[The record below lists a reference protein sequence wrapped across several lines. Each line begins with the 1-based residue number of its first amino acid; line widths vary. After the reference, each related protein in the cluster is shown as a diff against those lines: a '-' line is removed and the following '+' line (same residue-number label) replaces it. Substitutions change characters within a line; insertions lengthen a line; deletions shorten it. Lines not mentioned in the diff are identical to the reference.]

1 MNAMKAIG
9 SLPTALAALAL
20 ACLVGCASVPA
31 DAPGADLQAMREHP
45 ERLIV
50 VAVANPKASTSVAAA
65 STSAGYA
72 TLQPYLGGAH
82 ARQAIDALKR
92 SHGLTEVVAWPIQA
106 LRLHCAVLELP
117 AGVARD
123 EFVRTLSRDPRFE
136 IVQPLQSFGTLGDA
150 AVYNDPYASLQR
162 GLVEVEATQAHA
174 GSRGQ
179 GVSVAIID
187 TGVDA
192 AHPDLQGRVA
202 SARNLVDRDALQFG
216 RDRHGTEVAG
226 VIAAVANNRLG
237 IVGIAPEATLK
248 VYKAC
253 WQHEGGGARCNS
265 FTLALALAAGLDEGA
280 RVINLSL
287 AGPSD
292 ELLARL
298 LRQAI
303 AQGRIVV
310 GAVPADGSLGG
321 FPLGVAGVI
330 AVDSSGRPDRSG
342 VLKAPGR
349 DILTLAPGGHYDFRS
364 GSSLA
369 AAHVSGVIALLLAMP
384 DPPKPAAVPALL
396 ESSRARTDGNGSI
409 SACGAIAAL
418 KRAPGCNSLAR

>member
-1 MNAMKAIG
+1 MIKP
-9 SLPTALAALAL
+9 LLAALASL
-20 ACLVGCASVPA
+20 WLVACASAP
-31 DAPGADLQAMREHP
+31 PGAPAAESQTVLRERP

-50 VAVANPKASTSVAAA
+50 VAVANPPASGSVVAG

-72 TLQPYLGGAH
+72 SLQPYLASAH
-82 ARQAIDALKR
+82 ARQAIDALKHR
-92 SHGLTEVVAWPIQA
+92 HGLTELVAWPIRA

-123 EFVRTLSRDPRFE
+123 ELVRTLAHDPRFE
-136 IVQPLQSFGTLGDA
+136 IVQPLHSFDGLSA
-150 AVYNDPYASLQR
+150 AAPPAYNDPYAPLQR
-162 GLVEVEATQAHA
+162 SLAEIEAAAAHV

-202 SARNLVDRDALQFG
+202 SARNLVDRDGAQFG

-237 IVGIAPEATLK
+237 IVGIAPEAALK

-253 WQHEGGGARCNS
+253 WQREGGGARCDS
-265 FTLALALAAGLDEGA
+265 FTLAQALAAGVDEGA
-280 RVINLSL
+280 PVINLSL
-287 AGPSD
+287 AGPRD
-292 ELLARL
+292 ELLGRL
-298 LRQAI
+298 LRHAI

-310 GAVPADGSLGG
+310 GAVPADGALDG
-321 FPLGVAGVI
+321 FPLGVPGVI
-330 AVDSSGRPDRSG
+330 AVDSRGRPERRG
-342 VLKAPGR
+342 VLQAPGR
-349 DILTLAPGGHYDFRS
+349 DVLTLVPGGHYDFSS

-384 DPPKPAAVPALL
+384 DAPRPAAVPALL
-396 ESSRARTDGNGSI
+396 EGSRVRADGTGSV

-418 KRAPGCNSLAR
+418 RRSNHCGAAATR

>member
-1 MNAMKAIG
+1 MK
-9 SLPTALAALAL
+9 SLLAAIAVLWLA
-20 ACLVGCASVPA
+20 GCASAPTGVPA
-31 DAPGADLQAMREHP
+31 GGLQAMREHP

-50 VAVANPKASTSVAAA
+50 VAVANPKASGSVVAG

-72 TLQPYLGGAH
+72 TLQPYLAGAH

-92 SHGLTEVVAWPIQA
+92 SHGVTELAAWPIQA

-123 EFVRTLSRDPRFE
+123 ELVQALSRDPRFE
-136 IVQPLQSFGTLGDA
+136 IVQPLQTFDGQSQSDA
-150 AVYNDPYASLQR
+150 AYNDPYAPLQR
-162 GLVEVEATQAHA
+162 GLAEIEAAQAHL

-192 AHPDLQGRVA
+192 SHPDLQGRVA
-202 SARNLVDRDALQFG
+202 SARNLVDRDAAQFG

-237 IVGIAPEATLK
+237 IVGIAPEATLRI
-248 VYKAC
+248 YKAC
-253 WQHEGGGARCNS
+253 WQREGGGARCNS
-265 FTLALALAAGLDEGA
+265 FTLALALAAGLDDGA
-280 RVINLSL
+280 QVINLSL
-287 AGPSD
+287 SGPPD
-292 ELLARL
+292 ELLGRL
-298 LRQAI
+298 VKNAI
-303 AQGRIVV
+303 SQGRIVV
-310 GAVPADGSLGG
+310 GAVPADGSLDG

-330 AVDSSGRPDRSG
+330 AVDSMGRPERSG
-342 VLKAPGR
+342 VLKGPGR
-349 DILTLAPGGHYDFRS
+349 DILTLVPGGHYDFSS

-369 AAHVSGVIALLLAMP
+369 AAHVSGVVALLLAVP
-384 DPPKPAAVPALL
+384 DAPRPASVRALL
-396 ESSRARTDGNGSI
+396 ERSRLRPEGTGSI

-418 KRAPGCNSLAR
+418 RRSVSCGIPAAR

>member
-1 MNAMKAIG
+1 MRT
-9 SLPTALAALAL
+9 LRELLTVLAL
-20 ACLVGCASVPA
+20 VWLAGCANVPPA
-31 DAPGADLQAMREHP
+31 TAPEAGLRAMREHP

-50 VAVANPKASTSVAAA
+50 VAVANRTANASLAAGSNA
-65 STSAGYA
+65 AGYA

-92 SHGLTEVVAWPIQA
+92 SHGLTEVAAWPIQA

-117 AGVARD
+117 AGIERD
-123 EFVRTLSRDPRFE
+123 ELLRSLARDPRFE
-136 IVQPLQSFGTLGDA
+136 IVQALHSFDTLGVSDA
-150 AVYNDPYASLQR
+150 DYNDPYAALQR
-162 GLVEVEATQAHA
+162 GLAEIEVAPAHA

-179 GVSVAIID
+179 GVGVAIID

-202 SARNLVDRDALQFG
+202 SARNLVDRDAAQFG

-253 WQHEGGGARCNS
+253 WQREGGGARCNS
-265 FTLALALAAGLDEGA
+265 FTLALALAAVLDEGS

-287 AGPSD
+287 AGPGD
-292 ELLARL
+292 ELLTRL
-298 LRQAI
+298 LGKAI
-303 AQGRIVV
+303 EQGQVVV
-310 GAVPADGSLGG
+310 GAVPADGALGG

-330 AVDSSGRPDRSG
+330 AVDSTDRPERRG

-349 DILTLAPGGHYDFRS
+349 DILTLAPGGHYDFSS

-369 AAHVSGVIALLLAMP
+369 AAHVSGVVALLLAMP
-384 DPPKPAAVPALL
+384 DAPRPAAVRALL
-396 ESSRARTDGNGSI
+396 ESSRRQRADGNGSV
-409 SACGAIAAL
+409 SACGAISAL
-418 KRAPGCNSLAR
+418 RRTPGCNSSAR

>member
-1 MNAMKAIG
+1 VK
-9 SLPTALAALAL
+9 SLLAAIVLLWLA
-20 ACLVGCASVPA
+20 GCAS
-31 DAPGADLQAMREHP
+31 APTGAPVADLQAMREHP

-50 VAVANPKASTSVAAA
+50 VAVANPKASGSVVAG

-72 TLQPYLGGAH
+72 TLQPYLGSAH
-82 ARQAIDALKR
+82 ARRAIDALKR
-92 SHGLTEVVAWPIQA
+92 SHRLTELVAWPIQA

-123 EFVRTLSRDPRFE
+123 ELVQALSRDPRFE
-136 IVQPLQSFGTLGDA
+136 IVQPLQSFDGQGQSDPP
-150 AVYNDPYASLQR
+150 YNDPYASLQR
-162 GLVEVEATQAHA
+162 GLVEIEAAQAHL

-192 AHPDLQGRVA
+192 SHPDLQGRVA
-202 SARNLVDRDALQFG
+202 SARNLVDRDVVQFG

-237 IVGIAPEATLK
+237 IVGIAPEATLR

-253 WQHEGGGARCNS
+253 WQKEGGGARCNS
-265 FTLALALAAGLDEGA
+265 FTLAQALAAGLDEGA
-280 RVINLSL
+280 KVINLSL
-287 AGPSD
+287 SGPPD
-292 ELLARL
+292 ELLGRL
-298 LRQAI
+298 VKRAI

-310 GAVPADGSLGG
+310 GAVPADGSLEG

-330 AVDSSGRPDRSG
+330 AVDSMGRPERSG

-349 DILTLAPGGHYDFRS
+349 DILTLAPGGHYDFSS

-369 AAHVSGVIALLLAMP
+369 AAHVSGVVALLLAVP
-384 DPPKPAAVPALL
+384 DAPRPGSVRGLL
-396 ESSRARTDGNGSI
+396 ESSRLRSEGTGSI
-409 SACGAIAAL
+409 SACGALAAL
-418 KRAPGCNSLAR
+418 RRSVSCSITAAR

>member
-1 MNAMKAIG
+1 MKAIR
-9 SLPTALAALAL
+9 SLLAAIGIAWLAGCGTAPTA
-20 ACLVGCASVPA
+20 AS
-31 DAPGADLQAMREHP
+31 GAGLQAMRDHP

-50 VAVANPKASTSVAAA
+50 VAVANPKASGSVAAG
-65 STSAGYA
+65 STAAGYA
-72 TLQPYLGGAH
+72 TLQPYLGSAH

-92 SHGLTEVVAWPIQA
+92 SHGLTEIAAWPIQA
-106 LRLHCAVLELP
+106 LRVHCAVLELP

-123 EFVRTLSRDPRFE
+123 ELVRSLSLDPRFE
-136 IVQPLQSFGTLGDA
+136 IVQPLHSFDTLSVSD

-162 GLVEVEATQAHA
+162 GLTEIEAAPAHA

-179 GVSVAIID
+179 GVSIAIID
-187 TGVDA
+187 TGIDA
-192 AHPDLQGRVA
+192 SHPDLRGRVA
-202 SARNLVDRDALQFG
+202 SARNLVDRDDAQFG

-237 IVGIAPEATLK
+237 IVGIAPEATIR

-253 WQHEGGGARCNS
+253 WQREGGGARCNS
-265 FTLALALAAGLDEGA
+265 FTLAQALAAGLDDGA

-303 AQGRIVV
+303 AQGRVVV
-310 GAVPADGSLGG
+310 GAVPTDGALGG

-330 AVDSSGRPDRSG
+330 AVDSTGRPERSG
-342 VLKAPGR
+342 VLRAPGR
-349 DILTLAPGGHYDFRS
+349 DILTLVPGGHYDFSS

-369 AAHVSGVIALLLAMP
+369 AAHVSGVVALLLAMP
-384 DPPKPAAVPALL
+384 DAPRADAVRALL
-396 ESSRARTDGNGSI
+396 ENSRQQRADGNGSI

-418 KRAPGCNSLAR
+418 RRTPGCSAH

>member
-1 MNAMKAIG
+1 VN
-9 SLPTALAALAL
+9 PTRSILATLAVLWMGLL
-20 ACLVGCASVPA
+20 AGCASVPA
-31 DAPGADLQAMREHP
+31 GAPGAVVQQAMREHP

-50 VAVANPKASTSVAAA
+50 VAVANPKASASVVAG
-65 STSAGYA
+65 STAAGYA
-72 TLQPYLGGAH
+72 TLQPYLGGTH

-92 SHGLTEVVAWPIQA
+92 SHGLTELVAWPIQA

-123 EFVRTLSRDPRFE
+123 EFVRSLARDPRFE
-136 IVQPLQSFGTLGDA
+136 IVQPLHSFDTLSRSDA
-150 AVYNDPYASLQR
+150 LYNDPYASLQR
-162 GLVEVEATQAHA
+162 GLAEIEAAPAHL

-192 AHPDLQGRVA
+192 SHPDLLGRVA
-202 SARNLVDRDALQFG
+202 SARNLVDRDAAQFG

-226 VIAAVANNRLG
+226 VIAAVANNRVG

-253 WQHEGGGARCNS
+253 WQREAGAARCNS
-265 FTLALALAAGLDEGA
+265 FTLAQALAAGLDDGA

-310 GAVPADGSLGG
+310 GAVPADGALDG

-330 AVDSSGRPDRSG
+330 AVDSTGRPDRGG
-342 VLKAPGR
+342 VLKAPGH

-369 AAHVSGVIALLLAMP
+369 AAHVSGVVALLLALP
-384 DPPKPAAVPALL
+384 DAPRPAAVQALL
-396 ESSRARTDGNGSI
+396 ESSRLRADGSGSI

-418 KRAPGCNSLAR
+418 RRMPGCNSLAR

>member
-1 MNAMKAIG
+1 MK
-9 SLPTALAALAL
+9 SLLAAIAVLWLA
-20 ACLVGCASVPA
+20 GCAS
-31 DAPGADLQAMREHP
+31 APTGAPVSELQAMRERP

-50 VAVANPKASTSVAAA
+50 VAVANPKASGSVVAG

-72 TLQPYLGGAH
+72 SLQPYLAGAH

-92 SHGLTEVVAWPIQA
+92 THGLTEVVAWPIQA

-117 AGVARD
+117 AGVERD
-123 EFVRTLSRDPRFE
+123 EVVRALSRDPRFE
-136 IVQPLQSFGTLGDA
+136 IVQPLQSFDGLA
-150 AVYNDPYASLQR
+150 RSEPVYNDPYAPLQW
-162 GLVEVEATQAHA
+162 GLAEIEAAQAHL

-192 AHPDLQGRVA
+192 SHPDLQGRVA
-202 SARNLVDRDALQFG
+202 SARNLVDRDAAQFG

-237 IVGIAPEATLK
+237 IVGIAPEATLR

-265 FTLALALAAGLDEGA
+265 FTLAQALAAGLDEGA
-280 RVINLSL
+280 QVINLSL
-287 AGPSD
+287 AGPPD
-292 ELLARL
+292 ELLGRL
-298 LRQAI
+298 VKHAI

-310 GAVPADGSLGG
+310 GAVPADGSLDG
-321 FPLGVAGVI
+321 FPLAVAGVI
-330 AVDSSGRPDRSG
+330 AVDSMGRPERSG

-349 DILTLAPGGHYDFRS
+349 DILTLAPGGHYDFSS

-369 AAHVSGVIALLLAMP
+369 AAHVSGVVALLLAVP
-384 DPPKPAAVPALL
+384 DAPRPGSVRALL
-396 ESSRARTDGNGSI
+396 ESSRLRSDGTGSI

-418 KRAPGCNSLAR
+418 RRSVGCSIPTAR

>member
-1 MNAMKAIG
+1 VK
-9 SLPTALAALAL
+9 SLLAAIAVSWLA
-20 ACLVGCASVPA
+20 GCAS
-31 DAPGADLQAMREHP
+31 APTGAPVAELQAMRERP

-50 VAVANPKASTSVAAA
+50 VAVANPKASGSVVAG

-72 TLQPYLGGAH
+72 SLQPYLAGAH

-92 SHGLTEVVAWPIQA
+92 THGLTELVAWPIQA

-123 EFVRTLSRDPRFE
+123 ELVRVLSRDAQFE
-136 IVQPLQSFGTLGDA
+136 IVQPLQSFDSQGQSDPA
-150 AVYNDPYASLQR
+150 YNDPYAPLQW
-162 GLVEVEATQAHA
+162 GLAEIEAAQAHL
-174 GSRGQ
+174 GSRGH

-192 AHPDLQGRVA
+192 SHPDLQGRIA
-202 SARNLVDRDALQFG
+202 SARNLVDRDVAQFG
-216 RDRHGTEVAG
+216 RDRHGTEVTG

-237 IVGIAPEATLK
+237 IVGIAPEATLR

-265 FTLALALAAGLDEGA
+265 FTLAQALAAGLDEGA
-280 RVINLSL
+280 QVINLSL
-287 AGPSD
+287 SGPPD
-292 ELLARL
+292 ELLGRL
-298 LRQAI
+298 VKHAI

-310 GAVPADGSLGG
+310 GAVPADGSLDG

-330 AVDSSGRPDRSG
+330 AVDSMGGPERSG

-349 DILTLAPGGHYDFRS
+349 DILTLAPGGHYDFSS

-369 AAHVSGVIALLLAMP
+369 AAHVSGVVALLLAVP
-384 DPPKPAAVPALL
+384 DAPRPSSVGGLL
-396 ESSRARTDGNGSI
+396 ESSRLRSNGTGSI
-409 SACGAIAAL
+409 SACGAFAAL
-418 KRAPGCNSLAR
+418 RRSVSCSIPAAR